1 MAMLI
6 RSLRTEQSQRVNEHG
21 QCRRESERNAALP
34 SSEAVRPIQDGAG
47 FPRATC
53 AQRKGR
59 SDWCDR
65 DLPSFHEHCDLG
77 HFLNDGSLFASTRA
91 FHSRE

>member
-6 RSLRTEQSQRVNEHG
+6 RSLRTKQSQRVNEHVL
-21 QCRRESERNAALP
+21 CKRESERNAALS
-34 SSEAVRPIQDGAG
+34 SSEVVRPIQDGAG
-47 FPRATC
+47 FPRVTR

-65 DLPSFHEHCDLG
+65 TCQ
-77 HFLNDGSLFASTRA
+77 A
-91 FHSRE
+91 FTNTAIWVTF